1 MKKVKMKGGRKR
13 FALFILIMWL
23 IVLPFF
29 ITDESLGVSFKLF
42 IIIISNIAAWS
53 LFIFLFVEK
62 EEIKEKECG
71 EKVGKFMENG
81 HILFIL
87 LLVVISSIA
96 VTSFFDLL
104 FLVLFS
110 GVMAISFFGAM
121 LNNIFHPLEDTLS
134 IWYVSKITSSVFIKF
149 LLIFIIFCV
158 ILFFLMGDVAI
169 FFLFISYVFAGI
181 NFGLYTMARLRIK
194 IHTPE

>member
-1 MKKVKMKGGRKR
+1 MWRKG
-13 FALFILIMWL
+13 
-23 IVLPFF
+23 
-29 ITDESLGVSFKLF
+29 
-42 IIIISNIAAWS
+42 
-53 LFIFLFVEK
+53 
-62 EEIKEKECG
+62 EEIY
-71 EKVGKFMENG
+71 GKWAYSLHSFTGCN
-81 HILFIL
+81 IKYCRNF
-87 LLVVISSIA
+87 
-96 VTSFFDLL
+96 FFDLL

>member
-29 ITDESLGVSFKLF
+29 ITDESLGISFKLF
-42 IIIISNIAAWS
+42 IIISNIAAWS
-53 LFIFLFVEK
+53 LFLLLFIEK
-62 EEIKEKECG
+62 EGIEGKECG
-71 EKVGKFMENG
+71 EKVRKFVENG

-87 LLVVISSIA
+87 SLVVISSIA
-96 VTSFFDLL
+96 VTSFFDLWL
-104 FLVLFS
+104 LILFS
-110 GVMAISFFGAM
+110 GVIAISFFGAI
-121 LNNIFHPLEDTLS
+121 LSNILFNPLEDMLS
-134 IWYVSKITSSVFIKF
+134 IWYVSKITSPVFIKF
-149 LLIFIIFCV
+149 LIIFIIFCV
-158 ILFFLMGDVAI
+158 ILFLLIEDVAI

-181 NFGLYTMARLRIK
+181 NLGLYTMAGLRIK

>member
-1 MKKVKMKGGRKR
+1 MY
-13 FALFILIMWL
+13 
-23 IVLPFF
+23 FF
-29 ITDESLGVSFKLF
+29 ITDESLGISFKLF
-42 IIIISNIAAWS
+42 IIISNIAAWS
-53 LFIFLFVEK
+53 LFLLLFIEK
-62 EEIKEKECG
+62 EGIEGKECG
-71 EKVGKFMENG
+71 EKVRKFVENG

-104 FLVLFS
+104 FPILFS

-121 LNNIFHPLEDTLS
+121 LNNIFHPLEDMLS
-134 IWYVSKITSSVFIKF
+134 IWYFSKITSPDFIKF
-149 LLIFIIFCV
+149 LIIFTIFCT
-158 ILFFLMGDVAI
+158 ILFLLIEDVAI

-181 NFGLYTMARLRIK
+181 NFGLYAMARWRIK

>member
-1 MKKVKMKGGRKR
+1 MKKIKIKGGRKR
-13 FALFILIMWL
+13 FALFILIMWF

-29 ITDESLGVSFKLF
+29 ITDESLSVSFKLF
-42 IIIISNIAAWS
+42 IIISNIAAWS

-71 EKVGKFMENG
+71 EKVRKFMENG

-158 ILFFLMGDVAI
+158 ILFFLIGDVAI
-169 FFLFISYVFAGI
+169 FFFLSPMF
-181 NFGLYTMARLRIK
+181 LL
-194 IHTPE
+194 E